1 MGPPGWDQLKPKPQT
16 LDSLPDPPNPQ
27 SRHRHGWGRLD
38 GTNSSQSPLE
48 ALTDLYAYLA
58 TNLHQLGDSGRKHG
72 KHAHARNHVNTA
84 SYHQQHL
91 LWCVSWSGGT
101 LGLHTHSEPRGHSQL
116 RTSAPIVQPKSTGG
130 TREPQT
136 HSGPREHSQLR
147 TSALLSAPKSTGG
160 TREPHSHRFYSF

>member
-1 MGPPGWDQLKPKPQT
+1 ME
-16 LDSLPDPPNPQ
+16 
-27 SRHRHGWGRLD
+27 
-38 GTNSSQSPLE
+38 TNSARSSLE

-84 SYHQQHL
+84 SYHQLHL

-147 TSALLSAPKSTGG
+147 TLHSLVRLSRLEGHG
-160 TREPHSHRFYSF
+160 EPHAHRFYSFSKRSLANSTS